1 MTLPATLLQFKLTA
15 PRRYRY
21 DGDFTICGQPLAIA
35 QEGGQV
41 GTCGQRP
48 LLCWLCSVHTS
59 SRHRGTTDTVVC
71 RSPSLQG
78 RGTGW
83 SVWDGAVA
91 AAKHLEQ
98 LALAGSL
105 PAFDPPSILE
115 LGSGTGLAGLAAAV
129 ATGLPAVLTDL
140 PEVLPALQRNAEA
153 NAQVWQKTGAAP
165 TTAGSCMRYSC
176 TAA

>member
-1 MTLPATLLQFKLTA
+1 MRAAASTLLALFCPHFQPTQ
-15 PRRYRY
+15 RYHRYRSL
-21 DGDFTICGQPLAIA
+21 PLP
-35 QEGGQV
+35 V
-41 GTCGQRP
+41 
-48 LLCWLCSVHTS
+48 
-59 SRHRGTTDTVVC
+59 
-71 RSPSLQG
+71 LQG

-140 PEVLPALQRNAEA
+140 PEVLPALRRNVEA
-153 NAQVWQKTGAAP
+153 NAQVWQKNCAAP
-165 TTAGSCMRYSC
+165 TTAGSCVGYSC
-176 TAA
+176 TAAWCPWALLRAEFVRHQPAPVPGAGLPRLPFLLLRRRRQM